1 MIVKVQISIAT
12 NQPNRRVL
20 VYNKDR
26 SIMYEHD
33 ATDEVI
39 ELVGDYPKA
48 YFKAHL
54 DKYKKLVLDERVEDQ
69 DW

>member
-1 MIVKVQISIAT
+1 MIVKVQVSLAT
-12 NQPNRRVL
+12 SLPNQRVL

-26 SIMYEHD
+26 SIMYEND
-33 ATDEVI
+33 VTDDVL
-39 ELVGDYPKA
+39 ELLGDRPKA

-54 DKYKKLVLDERVEDQ
+54 DKYKKLVLDEQAEDQ

>member
-20 VYNKDR
+20 IYNKDR
-26 SIMYEHD
+26 SITYETD
-33 ATDEVI
+33 VTDEVL
-39 ELVGDYPKA
+39 ELVEGLPKT

-54 DKYKKLVLDERVEDQ
+54 DRYKKLVLDERVEDQ

>member
-12 NQPNRRVL
+12 SLPRRRL
-20 VYNKDR
+20 LIYNEDR
-26 SIMYEHD
+26 SIMYEDD

-39 ELVGDYPKA
+39 KLVGDYPKA

-54 DKYKKLVLDERVEDQ
+54 DKQKKIVLDERAGDQ

>member
-12 NQPNRRVL
+12 THPNRRVL
-20 VYNKDR
+20 IYNKDR
-26 SIMYEHD
+26 SITYEAD
-33 ATDEVI
+33 VTDEVLA
-39 ELVGDYPKA
+39 LVEGLPKT

-54 DKYKKLVLDERVEDQ
+54 DRYKKLVLDERTKDQ